1 MEILIT
7 NKIKKILQLKA
18 MLELNKLDQN
28 LIIKKID
35 DKTLNMQVT
44 DNEMLMSI
52 VGQFDQ
58 NLKELSKLTNTNV
71 FFRGNSI
78 TCKGNKENLDIF
90 CKAIKF
96 LINKYALTRIIENE
110 DVFLSVKKNMKLEN
124 SNVKSFKQLIKTPR
138 KSVIAR
144 SEKQSEYIKALK
156 ENDIVISLGP
166 AGTGKSF
173 LAVSVAITLLMEK
186 KIERVILSRP
196 AVEAGEKLGFLPGDM
211 KEKVDPYLRPLYDA
225 LYELFGADKIDKKIE
240 TGEIEIAP
248 LAFMRGRTLKNSFAI
263 LDEAQNATE
272 TQIKMF
278 LTRIG
283 ENSKLVV
290 NGDPSQVD
298 LINKSQSGLV
308 KSQKILKKIQEIK
321 IIEFDHNDVVR
332 HPLVSKIIR
341 AYNNKKIDDQD

>member
-1 MEILIT
+1 MSEIG
-7 NKIKKILQLKA
+7 
-18 MLELNKLDQN
+18 KLDQN

-35 DKTLNMQVT
+35 NKTVNIQVT
-44 DNEMLMSI
+44 NNEMLILI

-58 NLKELSKLTNTNV
+58 NLKSLSKLTNTDV

-78 TCKGNKENLDIF
+78 TCKGSPENISVF
-90 CKAIKF
+90 CEAIKF
-96 LINKYALTRIIENE
+96 LINKYLLTNIIEKE
-110 DVFLSVKKNMKLEN
+110 DIILSVKKNMELEE

-144 SEKQSEYIKALK
+144 SEKQSDYIKALR
-156 ENDIVISLGP
+156 ENDIVMSLGP

-173 LAVSVAITLLMEK
+173 LAVSVAVTLLMDK

-240 TGEIEIAP
+240 AGEIEIAP
-248 LAFMRGRTLKNSFAI
+248 LAFMRGRTLKNCFAI
-263 LDEAQNATE
+263 LDEAHNATE

-298 LINKSQSGLV
+298 LINKAHSGLV
-308 KSQKILKKIQEIK
+308 KSKNILKDLNEIK

-341 AYNNKKIDDQD
+341 AYQTKSTDDKN

>member
-1 MEILIT
+1 MSEIT
-7 NKIKKILQLKA
+7 
-18 MLELNKLDQN
+18 KLDQN

-35 DKTLNMQVT
+35 NETINISIN
-44 DNEMLMSI
+44 DNEMLMAI

-58 NLKELSKLTNTNV
+58 NLKNLSRLLNTDV
-71 FFRGNSI
+71 YFRGNSI
-78 TCKGNKENLDIF
+78 TCKGNKENLSTFSD
-90 CKAIKF
+90 AIKF
-96 LINKYALTRIIENE
+96 LINKYFLTNIIEKE
-110 DVFLSVKKNMKLEN
+110 DIVLSVKKNLEVKD
-124 SNVKSFKQLIKTPR
+124 SNVKSFNQLIKTPK

-144 SEKQSEYIKALK
+144 SEKQSEYINALK
-156 ENDIVISLGP
+156 ENDIIMSLGP

-173 LAVSVAITLLMEK
+173 LAVSVAVTLLMEK

-248 LAFMRGRTLKNSFAI
+248 LAFMRGRTLKNCFAI

-298 LINKSQSGLV
+298 LINKAYSGLIQ
-308 KSQKILKKIQEIK
+308 SRNILKNIKEIK
-321 IIEFDHNDVVR
+321 IIEFDHTDVVR
-332 HPLVSKIIR
+332 HPLVSKIIS
-341 AYNNKKIDDQD
+341 AYQNKSTDDKD

>member
-1 MEILIT
+1 MSEIT
-7 NKIKKILQLKA
+7 K
-18 MLELNKLDQN
+18 LEQN
-28 LIIKKID
+28 LTVKKID
-35 DKTLNMQVT
+35 NKTINLSINN
-44 DNEMLMSI
+44 NEMLMSI

-58 NLKELSKLTNTNV
+58 NLKNLSKLTSTDV
-71 FFRGNSI
+71 YFRGNSI
-78 TCKGNKENLDIF
+78 TCKGEKENLSIF
-90 CKAIKF
+90 CEAIKF
-96 LINKYALTRIIENE
+96 LINKYFLTNIIEKE
-110 DVFLSVKKNMKLEN
+110 DIVLSVKKNFKIEE
-124 SNVKSFKQLIKTPR
+124 SNVKSFKQLIKTPK

-144 SEKQSEYIKALK
+144 SERQSEYIKALK
-156 ENDIVISLGP
+156 ESDIVMSLGP

-248 LAFMRGRTLKNSFAI
+248 LAFMRGRTLKNCFAI

-298 LINKSQSGLV
+298 LINKRDSGLI
-308 KSQKILKKIQEIK
+308 KSKNILKGLEEIK
-321 IIEFDHNDVVR
+321 IIEFDHHDVVR
-332 HPLVSKIIR
+332 HPLVSKIIK
-341 AYNNKKIDDQD
+341 AYQNKSVDDKD

>member
-1 MEILIT
+1 MSEIS
-7 NKIKKILQLKA
+7 K
-18 MLELNKLDQN
+18 LEQK

-35 DKTLNMQVT
+35 KETTNIQIF
-44 DNEMLMSI
+44 DNNILLQI
-52 VGQFDQ
+52 VGEFNA
-58 NLKELSKLTNTNV
+58 NLIQLEKLTETTL

-78 TCKGNKENLDIF
+78 TVKGNSNNLIIVSD
-90 CKAIKF
+90 AIKF
-96 LINKYALTRIIENE
+96 LINKFLLTNNIEKS
-110 DVFLSVKKNMKLEN
+110 DIVLSVKKNLS
-124 SNVKSFKQLIKTPR
+124 SNKNTNVQSFAQLIKTPR

-144 SEKQSEYIKALK
+144 SQRQSDYIKALR
-156 ENDIVISLGP
+156 ENDIVMALGP

-173 LAVSVAITLLMEK
+173 LAVSVAITMLMEK
-186 KIERVILSRP
+186 KVQRVILSRP

-225 LYELFGADKIDKKIE
+225 LYELFGFEKIDKKIE

-248 LAFMRGRTLKNSFAI
+248 LAFMRGRTLKNCFAI

-298 LINKSQSGLV
+298 LINKSHSGLV
-308 KSQKILKKIQEIK
+308 KSKKILSNIEEIK
-321 IIEFDHNDVVR
+321 IVEFDHADVVR
-332 HPLVSKIIR
+332 HPLVSKIIK
-341 AYNNKKIDDQD
+341 AYQKKADDQG

>member
-1 MEILIT
+1 MSEIS
-7 NKIKKILQLKA
+7 
-18 MLELNKLDQN
+18 KLDQN
-28 LIIKKID
+28 LIIRKID
-35 DKTLNMQVT
+35 SETINIQIT
-44 DNEMLMSI
+44 NNTILMSI

-58 NLKELSKLTNTNV
+58 NLKELEKLTNTV
-71 FFRGNSI
+71 IFFRGNSI
-78 TCKGNKENLDIF
+78 TCKGKESNLKDF
-90 CKAIKF
+90 SEAIKF
-96 LINKYALTRIIENE
+96 LIGKYLLTNFIEKS
-110 DVFLSVKKNMKLEN
+110 DIMLSVKKDMKPEE

-144 SEKQSEYIKALK
+144 SEKQSDYIKALK
-156 ENDIVISLGP
+156 ENNIVLSLGP

-173 LAVSVAITLLMEK
+173 LAVSVAVTLLMEK

-225 LYELFGADKIDKKIE
+225 LYELFGANKIDKKIE

-248 LAFMRGRTLKNSFAI
+248 LAFMRGRTLKNCFAI

-290 NGDPSQVD
+290 NGDPSQID
-298 LINKSQSGLV
+298 LVNKSQSGLI
-308 KSQKILKKIQEIK
+308 KSKDILKDLKEIK
-321 IIEFDHNDVVR
+321 IIEFDHTDVVR

-341 AYNNKKIDDQD
+341 AYQKKSTDDKS

>member
-1 MEILIT
+1 MPEIS
-7 NKIKKILQLKA
+7 KI
-18 MLELNKLDQN
+18 DQS

-35 DKTLNMQVT
+35 PGTVNVQIN
-44 DNEMLMSI
+44 DNEMLMSV
-52 VGQFDQ
+52 VGQFNQ
-58 NLKELSKLTNTNV
+58 NLKELEKLTNTEI

-78 TCKGNKENLDIF
+78 TCKGKEADLKDF
-90 CKAIKF
+90 SEAIKF
-96 LINKYALTRIIENE
+96 LINKYILTNLIEKGDII
-110 DVFLSVKKNMKLEN
+110 LSVKKNMKLDE
-124 SNVKSFKQLIKTPR
+124 SNVKAFSQLIKTPR

-144 SEKQSEYIKALK
+144 SEKQSDYIKALR
-156 ENDIVISLGP
+156 ENDIVMALGP

-186 KIERVILSRP
+186 KVDRVILSRP

-248 LAFMRGRTLKNSFAI
+248 LAFMRGRTLKNCFAI
-263 LDEAQNATE
+263 LDEAQNATS

-290 NGDPSQVD
+290 NGDPSQID
-298 LINKSQSGLV
+298 LINKSHSGLINS
-308 KSQKILKKIQEIK
+308 KNILKDLDEIK
-321 IIEFDHNDVVR
+321 IIEFDHTDVVR

-341 AYNNKKIDDQD
+341 AYQKKSTDDKV

>member
-1 MEILIT
+1 MSEIS
-7 NKIKKILQLKA
+7 K
-18 MLELNKLDQN
+18 LEQN

-35 DKTLNMQVT
+35 KKTVNVSII
-44 DNEMLMSI
+44 DNEMLMAV

-58 NLKELSKLTNTNV
+58 NLKSLSKLTNTDV
-71 FFRGNSI
+71 YFRGNSI
-78 TCKGNKENLDIF
+78 TCKGDKEKLSIF
-90 CKAIKF
+90 CDAIKF
-96 LINKYALTRIIENE
+96 LINKYFLTKVIEKE
-110 DVFLSVKKNMKLEN
+110 DIVLSVKKNLEIEE
-124 SNVKSFKQLIKTPR
+124 SNIKSFKQLIKTPK

-156 ENDIVISLGP
+156 ENDIVMSLGP

-173 LAVSVAITLLMEK
+173 LAVSVAVTLLMEK

-248 LAFMRGRTLKNSFAI
+248 LAFMRGRTLKNCFAI

-298 LINKSQSGLV
+298 LINKGHSGLI
-308 KSQKILKKIQEIK
+308 KSKNILKDLNEIK

-341 AYNNKKIDDQD
+341 AYQTKSTDDKN

>member
-1 MEILIT
+1 MSEIS
-7 NKIKKILQLKA
+7 
-18 MLELNKLDQN
+18 KLDQN
-28 LIIKKID
+28 LIIRKID
-35 DKTLNMQVT
+35 NETITLQIN

-58 NLKELSKLTNTNV
+58 NLKELSKLTTTNV
-71 FFRGNSI
+71 FFRGNTI
-78 TCKGNKENLDIF
+78 TCKGKNENLNLF
-90 CKAIKF
+90 CETIKF
-96 LINKYALTRIIENE
+96 LVNKYILTKVIEKE
-110 DVFLSVKKNMKLEN
+110 DIYLSVDKNIELKK
-124 SNVKSFKQLIKTPR
+124 SNVKSFQQLIKTPR

-144 SEKQSEYIKALK
+144 SEKQSEYVKALK

-173 LAVSVAITLLMEK
+173 LAVSVAVTLLMEK
-186 KIERVILSRP
+186 KIDRVILSRP

-240 TGEIEIAP
+240 NGEIEIAP
-248 LAFMRGRTLKNSFAI
+248 LAFMRGRTLKNCFAI

-290 NGDPSQVD
+290 NGDPSQID
-298 LINKSQSGLV
+298 LINKNLSGLI
-308 KSQKILKKIQEIK
+308 KTRKILKDLNEIK
-321 IIEFDHNDVVR
+321 VIEFDHNDVVR
-332 HPLVSKIIR
+332 HPLVSKIIK
-341 AYNNKKIDDQD
+341 AYQKKSIDD

>member
-1 MEILIT
+1 MSEIS
-7 NKIKKILQLKA
+7 
-18 MLELNKLDQN
+18 KLDQN
-28 LIIKKID
+28 FLIKKID
-35 DKTLNMQVT
+35 KETVNVQIT
-44 DNEMLMSI
+44 DNQLLMSI

-58 NLKELSKLTNTNV
+58 NLKELSKLTNTSV

-78 TCKGNKENLDIF
+78 TCKGEGEKIEVF
-90 CKAIKF
+90 CEAIKF
-96 LINKYALTRIIENE
+96 LISKYFLTKIIEKE
-110 DVFLSVKKNMKLEN
+110 DIISAVNKNMDLET

-144 SEKQSEYIKALK
+144 SEKQSDYIKALK
-156 ENDIVISLGP
+156 ENDIVMSLGP

-173 LAVSVAITLLMEK
+173 LAVSVAVTLLIEK

-248 LAFMRGRTLKNSFAI
+248 LAFMRGRTLKNCFAI

-290 NGDPSQVD
+290 NGDPSQID
-298 LINKSQSGLV
+298 LINKSNSGLI
-308 KSQKILKKIQEIK
+308 KSRDVLKDLKEIK
-321 IIEFDHNDVVR
+321 IIEFDHTDVVR

-341 AYNNKKIDDQD
+341 AYQRQSADDQS

>member
-1 MEILIT
+1 MSEIS
-7 NKIKKILQLKA
+7 K
-18 MLELNKLDQN
+18 LEHNI
-28 LIIKKID
+28 IIKKID
-35 DKTLNMQVT
+35 SETVNIQLIN
-44 DNEMLMSI
+44 NEMLMSI
-52 VGQFDQ
+52 VGQFNQ
-58 NLKELSKLTNTNV
+58 NLKELEKLTKTII

-78 TCKGNKENLDIF
+78 TCKGKEKNVKDF
-90 CKAIKF
+90 SEAIKF
-96 LINKYALTRIIENE
+96 LINKYFLTNIIEKG
-110 DVFLSVKKNMKLEN
+110 DIIQKIKKNMKQAE
-124 SNVKSFKQLIKTPR
+124 SNIKSFKQLIKTPR

-144 SEKQSEYIKALK
+144 SEKQSDYIKALK
-156 ENDIVISLGP
+156 ENDITMSLGP

-173 LAVSVAITLLMEK
+173 LAVSVAVTLLMEK
-186 KIERVILSRP
+186 KVDRVILSRP

-283 ENSKLVV
+283 ENSKLAI
-290 NGDPSQVD
+290 NGDPSQID
-298 LINKSQSGLV
+298 LINKKHSGLI
-308 KSQKILKKIQEIK
+308 KSSEILRGIKEIK
-321 IIEFDHNDVVR
+321 IIQFDHSDVVR
-332 HPLVSKIIR
+332 HPLVSKIIK
-341 AYNNKKIDDQD
+341 AYQKKSVDDKG

>member
-1 MEILIT
+1 MSEIS
-7 NKIKKILQLKA
+7 KI
-18 MLELNKLDQN
+18 EEN
-28 LIIKKID
+28 LIVKKID
-35 DKTLNMQVT
+35 NETINIQVT
-44 DNEMLMSI
+44 NNDILVSV

-58 NLKELSKLTNTNV
+58 NLKHLSKLTDTIV

-78 TCKGNKENLDIF
+78 TCKGSKENTSLF
-90 CKAIKF
+90 SEAVKF
-96 LINKYALTRIIENE
+96 LINKYLITKIIEKE
-110 DVFLSVKKNMKLEN
+110 DILLSVKKNTNSEE

-144 SEKQSEYIKALK
+144 SEKQSDYIKALK
-156 ENDIVISLGP
+156 ENDIVMSLGP

-173 LAVSVAITLLMEK
+173 LAVSVAVTLLLEK
-186 KIERVILSRP
+186 KIDRVILSRP

-211 KEKVDPYLRPLYDA
+211 KDKVDPYLRPLYDA

-263 LDEAQNATE
+263 LDEAQNATD

-298 LINKSQSGLV
+298 LINKSHSGLI
-308 KSQKILKKIQEIK
+308 KSKNILKDLNEIK
-321 IIEFDHNDVVR
+321 IIEFDHTDVVR

-341 AYNNKKIDDQD
+341 AYQTKSTDDKN

>member
-1 MEILIT
+1 MSEIS
-7 NKIKKILQLKA
+7 
-18 MLELNKLDQN
+18 KLDQN

-35 DKTLNMQVT
+35 NNTVNLQII

-58 NLKELSKLTNTNV
+58 NLKNLSKLTSTNV

-78 TCKGNKENLDIF
+78 TCKGNKESINVF
-90 CKAIKF
+90 CEAIKF
-96 LINKYALTRIIENE
+96 LIDKYFLTKIIEKE
-110 DVFLSVKKNMKLEN
+110 DIILSVKKNTEIET
-124 SNVKSFKQLIKTPR
+124 SNVKSFNQLIKTPR
-138 KSVIAR
+138 KTVIAR
-144 SEKQSEYIKALK
+144 SEKQSKYIKALK
-156 ENDIVISLGP
+156 ENDIIMSLGP

-173 LAVSVAITLLMEK
+173 LAVSVGVTMLMEK
-186 KIERVILSRP
+186 KIDRVILSRP

-240 TGEIEIAP
+240 SGEIEIAP
-248 LAFMRGRTLKNSFAI
+248 LAFMRGRTLKNCFAI

-290 NGDPSQVD
+290 NGDPTQID
-298 LINKSQSGLV
+298 LINKTQSGLI
-308 KSQKILKKIQEIK
+308 KSKNLLKNIDEIK
-321 IIEFDHNDVVR
+321 ILEFDHNDVVR

-341 AYNNKKIDDQD
+341 AYQNKSTDDKD

>member
-1 MEILIT
+1 MSEIS
-7 NKIKKILQLKA
+7 
-18 MLELNKLDQN
+18 KLDQN

-35 DKTLNMQVT
+35 NETVNLQIIG
-44 DNEMLMSI
+44 NEMLMSI

-58 NLKELSKLTNTNV
+58 NLKDLSKLTDTNI

-78 TCKGNKENLDIF
+78 TCKGKKENTDLF

-96 LINKYALTRIIENE
+96 LINKYFLTNIIEKE
-110 DVFLSVKKNMKLEN
+110 DIVSSVKKKIDSEE

-156 ENDIVISLGP
+156 ENEIVISLGP

-173 LAVSVAITLLMEK
+173 LAVSVAVTLLMEK

-225 LYELFGADKIDKKIE
+225 LYELFGADKINKKIE
-240 TGEIEIAP
+240 SGEIEIAP
-248 LAFMRGRTLKNSFAI
+248 LAFMRGRTLKNCFAI

-290 NGDPSQVD
+290 NGDPSQID
-298 LINKSQSGLV
+298 LINKSQSGLI
-308 KSQKILKKIQEIK
+308 KSKKLLKNLKEIK

-341 AYNNKKIDDQD
+341 AYQTRSTDDQD

>member
-1 MEILIT
+1 MSEIS
-7 NKIKKILQLKA
+7 K
-18 MLELNKLDQN
+18 LEQN
-28 LIIKKID
+28 LNIKKID
-35 DKTLNMQVT
+35 NETINVQVT
-44 DNEMLMSI
+44 NNDILISI

-58 NLKELSKLTNTNV
+58 NLKHLSKLTNTSV

-78 TCKGNKENLDIF
+78 TCKGNSESTSIF
-90 CKAIKF
+90 CEAIKF
-96 LINKYALTRIIENE
+96 LINKYLLTNIIEKE
-110 DVFLSVKKNMKLEN
+110 DIILSVKKNIELKE

-144 SEKQSEYIKALK
+144 SEKQSDYIKALK
-156 ENDIVISLGP
+156 ENDIVMSLGP

-173 LAVSVAITLLMEK
+173 LAVSVAVTLLMEK

-248 LAFMRGRTLKNSFAI
+248 LAFMRGRTLKNCFAI

-290 NGDPSQVD
+290 NGDPTQVD
-298 LINKSQSGLV
+298 LINKAHSGLI
-308 KSQKILKKIQEIK
+308 KSKNILKDLVEIK
-321 IIEFDHNDVVR
+321 VIEFDHNDVVR

-341 AYNNKKIDDQD
+341 AYQTKSADDKN

>member
-1 MEILIT
+1 
-7 NKIKKILQLKA
+7 
-18 MLELNKLDQN
+18 
-28 LIIKKID
+28 
-35 DKTLNMQVT
+35 
-44 DNEMLMSI
+44 MSI

-58 NLKELSKLTNTNV
+58 NLKELSKLTDTNV

-78 TCKGNKENLDIF
+78 TCKGKIENLNIF

-96 LINKYALTRIIENE
+96 LVDKYFITKVIEKE
-110 DVFLSVKKNMKLEN
+110 DIFLSVNKNIELDET
-124 SNVKSFKQLIKTPR
+124 NVKTFKQLIKTPR

-173 LAVSVAITLLMEK
+173 LAVSVAVTLLMEK

-225 LYELFGADKIDKKIE
+225 LYELFGVDKIDKKIE
-240 TGEIEIAP
+240 SGEIEIAP
-248 LAFMRGRTLKNSFAI
+248 LAFMRGRTLKNCFAI

-278 LTRIG
+278 LT
-283 ENSKLVV
+283 ES
-290 NGDPSQVD
+290 
-298 LINKSQSGLV
+298 V
-308 KSQKILKKIQEIK
+308 KTQ
-321 IIEFDHNDVVR
+321 N
-332 HPLVSKIIR
+332 
-341 AYNNKKIDDQD
+341 

>member
-1 MEILIT
+1 MSEIS
-7 NKIKKILQLKA
+7 KF
-18 MLELNKLDQN
+18 DQS
-28 LIIKKID
+28 LTIRKID
-35 DKTLNMQVT
+35 AETINIQINNNST
-44 DNEMLMSI
+44 LMSV
-52 VGQFDQ
+52 VGEFNG
-58 NLKELSKLTNTNV
+58 NLKDLEKLTNTSI
-71 FFRGNSI
+71 FFRGNSL
-78 TCKGNKENLDIF
+78 TCKGKEDDLKVFSD
-90 CKAIKF
+90 AIKF
-96 LINKYALTRIIENE
+96 LVHKYLLTKVIEKE
-110 DVFLSVKKNMKLEN
+110 DIMMSIKKNMKPNN
-124 SNVKSFKQLIKTPR
+124 SNVKSFQQLIKTPR

-156 ENDIVISLGP
+156 ENEITMSLGP

-186 KIERVILSRP
+186 KIDRVILSRP

-225 LYELFGADKIDKKIE
+225 LYELFGVDKIDKKIE
-240 TGEIEIAP
+240 SGEIEIAP
-248 LAFMRGRTLKNSFAI
+248 LAFMRGRTLKNCFAI

-290 NGDPSQVD
+290 NGDPSQID
-298 LINKSQSGLV
+298 LINKSQSGLI
-308 KSQKILKKIQEIK
+308 KSRNILKNLKEIK
-321 IIEFDHNDVVR
+321 VIEFDHTDVVR

-341 AYNNKKIDDQD
+341 AYQKKSTDDKN

>member
-1 MEILIT
+1 MSEIS
-7 NKIKKILQLKA
+7 K
-18 MLELNKLDQN
+18 LEQI

-35 DKTLNMQVT
+35 NETMNISIN
-44 DNEMLMSI
+44 DNEMLMAI

-58 NLKELSKLTNTNV
+58 NLKSLSNLTNTDV
-71 FFRGNSI
+71 YFRGNSI
-78 TCKGNKENLDIF
+78 TCKGNEEKLSIF
-90 CKAIKF
+90 CIAIKF
-96 LINKYALTRIIENE
+96 LINKYLLTNIIEKE
-110 DVFLSVKKNMKLEN
+110 DIVLSVKKNLKIED
-124 SNVKSFKQLIKTPR
+124 SNVKSFKQLIKTPK

-156 ENDIVISLGP
+156 ENDIVMSLGP

-173 LAVSVAITLLMEK
+173 LAVSVAVTLLMEK
-186 KIERVILSRP
+186 KIDRVILSRP
-196 AVEAGEKLGFLPGDM
+196 AVEAGEKLGFLPGDL

-248 LAFMRGRTLKNSFAI
+248 LAFMRGRTLKNCFAI

-298 LINKSQSGLV
+298 LINKRDSGLI
-308 KSQKILKKIQEIK
+308 KSKNILKELEEIK

-332 HPLVSKIIR
+332 HPLVTKIIK
-341 AYNNKKIDDQD
+341 AYQNKSIDDKN

>member
-1 MEILIT
+1 MSEIS
-7 NKIKKILQLKA
+7 
-18 MLELNKLDQN
+18 KLDQN

-35 DKTLNMQVT
+35 RETINLQIS

-71 FFRGNSI
+71 FFRGNTI
-78 TCKGNKENLDIF
+78 TCKGRNENLNLF
-90 CKAIKF
+90 CETIKF
-96 LINKYALTRIIENE
+96 LVNKYFLTKVIEKE
-110 DVFLSVKKNMKLEN
+110 DIFLSVNKNIELKK
-124 SNVKSFKQLIKTPR
+124 SNVKSFQQLIKTPR

-173 LAVSVAITLLMEK
+173 LAVSVAVTLLMEK
-186 KIERVILSRP
+186 KIDRVILSRP

-240 TGEIEIAP
+240 NGEIEIAP
-248 LAFMRGRTLKNSFAI
+248 LAFMRGRTLKNCFAI

-290 NGDPSQVD
+290 NGDPSQID
-298 LINKSQSGLV
+298 LINKNQSGLI
-308 KSQKILKKIQEIK
+308 KSRKILKDLNEIK
-321 IIEFDHNDVVR
+321 VIEFDHNDVVR
-332 HPLVSKIIR
+332 HPLVSKIIK
-341 AYNNKKIDDQD
+341 AYQKQSIDDKN

>member
-1 MEILIT
+1 MSEIS
-7 NKIKKILQLKA
+7 KI
-18 MLELNKLDQN
+18 EQN
-28 LIIKKID
+28 LIIKIID
-35 DKTLNMQVT
+35 KETVNLSIN
-44 DNEMLMSI
+44 DNEMLMAI

-58 NLKELSKLTNTNV
+58 NLKNLSKLTDTRV
-71 FFRGNSI
+71 YFRGNSI
-78 TCKGNKENLDIF
+78 TSKGEKEKLSIF
-90 CKAIKF
+90 CDAIKF
-96 LINKYALTRIIENE
+96 LINKYFLTNIIEKE
-110 DVFLSVKKNMKLEN
+110 DILLSVKKNLELDE
-124 SNVKSFKQLIKTPR
+124 SNVKSFKQLIKTPK

-156 ENDIVISLGP
+156 ENDIVMSLGP

-173 LAVSVAITLLMEK
+173 LAVSVAITLLIEK
-186 KIERVILSRP
+186 KIDRVILSRP

-240 TGEIEIAP
+240 SGEIEIAP
-248 LAFMRGRTLKNSFAI
+248 LAFMRGRTLKNCFAI
-263 LDEAQNATE
+263 LDEAQNATD

-298 LINKSQSGLV
+298 LINKRDSGLI
-308 KSQKILKKIQEIK
+308 KSKKILKDLDEIK

-332 HPLVSKIIR
+332 HPLVSKIIK
-341 AYNNKKIDDQD
+341 AYQNKSIDDKN

>member
-1 MEILIT
+1 MSEIS
-7 NKIKKILQLKA
+7 K
-18 MLELNKLDQN
+18 LEQN

-35 DKTLNMQVT
+35 QSTVNISIN
-44 DNEMLMSI
+44 DNEMLLAI

-58 NLKELSKLTNTNV
+58 NLKSLSKLTDTNV
-71 FFRGNSI
+71 YFRGNSI
-78 TCKGNKENLDIF
+78 TCKGDREKISIF
-90 CKAIKF
+90 CDAIKF
-96 LINKYALTRIIENE
+96 LVNKYFLTNIIEKE
-110 DVFLSVKKNMKLEN
+110 DIVLSVEKNLEIEE
-124 SNVKSFKQLIKTPR
+124 SNVKSFKQLIKTPK

-144 SEKQSEYIKALK
+144 SEKQSDYIKALK
-156 ENDIVISLGP
+156 ENDIIMSLGP

-186 KIERVILSRP
+186 KIDRVILSRP

-248 LAFMRGRTLKNSFAI
+248 LAFMRGRTLKNCFAI

-298 LINKSQSGLV
+298 LINKRDSGLI
-308 KSQKILKKIQEIK
+308 KSRNILKDLKEIK
-321 IIEFDHNDVVR
+321 VIEFDHNDVVR
-332 HPLVSKIIR
+332 HPLVTKIIK
-341 AYNNKKIDDQD
+341 AYQNKNIDDKD

>member
-1 MEILIT
+1 MSEIS
-7 NKIKKILQLKA
+7 
-18 MLELNKLDQN
+18 KLDRN

-35 DKTLNMQVT
+35 SETVNIQIS
-44 DNEMLMSI
+44 DNVMLMSI

-58 NLKELSKLTNTNV
+58 NLKELEKLTNTNI

-78 TCKGNKENLDIF
+78 TCKGKSSNLRDF
-90 CKAIKF
+90 SEAIKF
-96 LINKYALTRIIENE
+96 LIDKYLLTNLIEK
-110 DVFLSVKKNMKLEN
+110 DDITLSVKKNMKPKE

-144 SEKQSEYIKALK
+144 SEKQSDYIKALK
-156 ENDIVISLGP
+156 ENDIVMSLGP

-225 LYELFGADKIDKKIE
+225 LYELFGSDKIDKKIE

-248 LAFMRGRTLKNSFAI
+248 LAFMRGRRLKNCFAI

-290 NGDPSQVD
+290 NGDPTQVD
-298 LINKSQSGLV
+298 LVNKSHSGLT
-308 KSQKILKKIQEIK
+308 KSKEILKDLSEVK

-341 AYNNKKIDDQD
+341 AYQKKSTDDKN

>member
-1 MEILIT
+1 MSEIS
-7 NKIKKILQLKA
+7 K
-18 MLELNKLDQN
+18 LEQN

-35 DKTLNMQVT
+35 KETVNISIN
-44 DNEMLMSI
+44 DNEMLMAI

-58 NLKELSKLTNTNV
+58 NLKNLSKLTNTDV
-71 FFRGNSI
+71 YFRGNSI
-78 TCKGNKENLDIF
+78 TCKGNKEKLTIF
-90 CKAIKF
+90 CDAIKF
-96 LINKYALTRIIENE
+96 LINKYFLTNIIEKE
-110 DVFLSVKKNMKLEN
+110 DIVLSVKKNLEIEE
-124 SNVKSFKQLIKTPR
+124 SNVKSFKQLIKTPK

-156 ENDIVISLGP
+156 ENDIVMSLGP

-173 LAVSVAITLLMEK
+173 LAVSVAITLLIEK
-186 KIERVILSRP
+186 KIDRVILSRP

-211 KEKVDPYLRPLYDA
+211 KDKVDPYLRPLYDA
-225 LYELFGADKIDKKIE
+225 LYELFGADKIEKKIE
-240 TGEIEIAP
+240 SGEIEIAP

-298 LINKSQSGLV
+298 LINKRDSGLI
-308 KSQKILKKIQEIK
+308 KSRNILKGLEEIK

-341 AYNNKKIDDQD
+341 AYQNKSIDDQD

>member
-1 MEILIT
+1 MSEIS
-7 NKIKKILQLKA
+7 
-18 MLELNKLDQN
+18 KLDQN
-28 LIIKKID
+28 LIIRKID
-35 DKTLNMQVT
+35 SETINIQIT
-44 DNEMLMSI
+44 NNTMLMSI

-58 NLKELSKLTNTNV
+58 NLKELEKLTNTV
-71 FFRGNSI
+71 IFFRGNSI
-78 TCKGNKENLDIF
+78 TCKGKERNLKDF
-90 CKAIKF
+90 SEAIKF
-96 LINKYALTRIIENE
+96 LIGKYLLTNFIEKG
-110 DVFLSVKKNMKLEN
+110 DIMLSVKKDMKPEE

-138 KSVIAR
+138 KSIIAR
-144 SEKQSEYIKALK
+144 SEKQSDYIKALK
-156 ENDIVISLGP
+156 ENNIVMSLGP

-173 LAVSVAITLLMEK
+173 LAVSVAVTLLMEK

-225 LYELFGADKIDKKIE
+225 LYELFGANKIDKKIE

-248 LAFMRGRTLKNSFAI
+248 LAFMRGRTLKNCFAI

-283 ENSKLVV
+283 ENSKLAV
-290 NGDPSQVD
+290 NGDPSQID
-298 LINKSQSGLV
+298 LINKSQSGLI
-308 KSQKILKKIQEIK
+308 KSRDILKGLNEIK
-321 IIEFDHNDVVR
+321 IIEFDHTDVVR

-341 AYNNKKIDDQD
+341 AYQKKSTDDKS

>member
-1 MEILIT
+1 MSEIT
-7 NKIKKILQLKA
+7 
-18 MLELNKLDQN
+18 KLDDN
-28 LIIKKID
+28 LNIKKID
-35 DKTLNMQVT
+35 KETVVIQLI

-52 VGQFDQ
+52 VGQFDH
-58 NLKELSKLTNTNV
+58 NLKELAKLTGANI

-78 TCKGNKENLDIF
+78 TCKGKSENINLF
-90 CKAIKF
+90 CDAIKF
-96 LINKYALTRIIENE
+96 LVNKYLLTKIIEKE
-110 DVFLSVKKNMKLEN
+110 DINQAVRKNTEFQA
-124 SNVKSFKQLIKTPR
+124 SNVKSFQQLIKTPR

-144 SEKQSEYIKALK
+144 SEKQSQYIKALK
-156 ENDIVISLGP
+156 EKDIIISLGP

-173 LAVSVAITLLMEK
+173 LAVSVGVTMLMEK
-186 KIERVILSRP
+186 KIDRVILSRP

-225 LYELFGADKIDKKIE
+225 LYELFGADKIDKKIDN
-240 TGEIEIAP
+240 GEIEIAP
-248 LAFMRGRTLKNSFAI
+248 LAFMRGRTLKNCFAI

-290 NGDPSQVD
+290 NGDPTQID
-298 LINKSQSGLV
+298 LINKSQSGLI
-308 KSQKILKKIQEIK
+308 KSKKILQNIKEIET
-321 IIEFDHNDVVR
+321 IEFDHNDVVR

-341 AYNNKKIDDQD
+341 AYQNKSTDDKD

>member
-1 MEILIT
+1 MSEIS
-7 NKIKKILQLKA
+7 K
-18 MLELNKLDQN
+18 LEQN

-35 DKTLNMQVT
+35 KETVNISIN
-44 DNEMLMSI
+44 DNETLMSI

-58 NLKELSKLTNTNV
+58 NLKNLSKLTNTDV
-71 FFRGNSI
+71 YFRGNSI
-78 TCKGNKENLDIF
+78 TCKGNKENLSIF
-90 CKAIKF
+90 SEAIKF
-96 LINKYALTRIIENE
+96 LINKYFLTNIIEKE
-110 DVFLSVKKNMKLEN
+110 DIVLSVKKNLEIEE
-124 SNVKSFKQLIKTPR
+124 SNVKSFKQLIKTPK

-156 ENDIVISLGP
+156 ENDIVMSLGP

-186 KIERVILSRP
+186 KIDRVILSRP

-248 LAFMRGRTLKNSFAI
+248 LAFMRGRTLKNCFAI

-298 LINKSQSGLV
+298 LINKSDSGLI
-308 KSQKILKKIQEIK
+308 KSRSILKDLDEIK

-332 HPLVSKIIR
+332 HPLVSKIIK
-341 AYNNKKIDDQD
+341 AYQNKSIDDKD